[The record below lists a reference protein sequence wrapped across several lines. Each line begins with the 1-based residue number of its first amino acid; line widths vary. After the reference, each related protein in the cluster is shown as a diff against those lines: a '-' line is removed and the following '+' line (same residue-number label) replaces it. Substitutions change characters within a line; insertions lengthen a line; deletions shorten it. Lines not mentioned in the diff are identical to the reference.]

1 MYNQKQ
7 PAYAPTTFTFP
18 QTSSLAATINLD
30 EVSSANRTTHS
41 TAQLLT
47 LRHG

>member
-18 QTSSLAATINLD
+18 QTTSLAATINLD
-30 EVSSANRTTHS
+30 EVSFTPRYNIPA
-41 TAQLLT
+41 A
-47 LRHG
+47 GC